1 MYHMTRTKLRSAAA
15 ALSLAV
21 GLGACSDFLTGGE
34 LTNDPNRPTQA
45 TNTQLFVGVQSGIWA
60 ETQSDMARVTGL
72 WARHFEGGLQQYV
85 DIYNYGNS
93 EQVTNGF
100 HTSLYIGGGLVDA
113 RRLQAGATAANDKV
127 FLGVAQVQE
136 ALLMGTG
143 ADLFG
148 DLVYSQALVDPNPA
162 LDDQLAIYDAL
173 QTLLTQAITNLA
185 SRTPADVGPTDA
197 DLAYGQNQEDLDEQ
211 AEKWTRLAHTLKAR
225 LFLHTAELRPAAY
238 AQALTEARLGIT
250 DPADDFLARFSGA
263 FNEQNFWYQFDVVQR
278 AGYLLPDPFF
288 VNLLQSRSDPR
299 LTEYFTPALDRLSAE
314 RRAPNFPQPIVT
326 AAENLLIWAEAAYRS
341 GGAAG
346 EVEARQQ
353 LNAARALAGLGPV
366 AVTVTGQ
373 ALLNEIL
380 IEKYIAMF
388 QNIEAWNDYKR
399 TCTPN
404 IPPVVAGEK
413 IPARFFYDDEEQQ
426 TNPNNIP
433 LPSAQPTRNRND
445 PANTT
450 SDGTGAAC
458 LGQ

>member
-1 MYHMTRTKLRSAAA
+1 MHHMTRTRLRTAAA
-15 ALSLAV
+15 ALFLAA
-21 GLGACSDFLTGGE
+21 GSSACSDFLTGGE
-34 LTNDPNRPTQA
+34 LSNDPNRPTTA

-72 WARHFEGGLQQYV
+72 WARHFLGGLQQYV

-100 HTSLYIGGGLVDA
+100 HTALYIGGGLVDA
-113 RRLQAGATAANDKV
+113 RRLQAGAEAANDKLY
-127 FLGVAQVQE
+127 LGIAQVQE

-148 DLVYSQALVDPNPA
+148 DLVYSQALADPNPA
-162 LDDQLAIYDAL
+162 LDEQLAVYDAL
-173 QTLLTQAITNLA
+173 QALLTQAITNLA
-185 SRTPADVGPTDA
+185 SRAASAVGPTDA
-197 DLAYGQNQEDLDEQ
+197 DLAYGQNDETLDEQ
-211 AEKWTRLAHTLKAR
+211 ADKWTRLAHTLKAR
-225 LFLHTAELRPAAY
+225 LFLHTAEVRPAAY
-238 AQALTEARLGIT
+238 QSALTEARLGIT
-250 DPADDFLARFSGA
+250 DPADDFVARFSGA

-299 LTEYFTPALDRLSAE
+299 LTDYFTPQLNRLSAR
-314 RRAPNFPQPIVT
+314 RRAPDFPQPIVT
-326 AAENLLIWAEAAYRS
+326 AAENLLIWAEAAART
-341 GGAAG
+341 GAEA
-346 EVEARQQ
+346 EARQQ
-353 LNAARALAGLGPV
+353 LSAARALAGLG
-366 AVTVTGQ
+366 AVPATLTGQ

-380 IEKYIAMF
+380 TEKYIAMF

-413 IPARFFYDDEEQQ
+413 IPARFYYDDEEQQ

-445 PANTT
+445 PPNAV
-450 SDGTGAAC
+450 SDGTGQPC